1 MRTFR
6 VFALIILVAGF
17 ISAMPAQVRAEKVA
31 PSLADQPEKRE
42 LTDPG
47 ELEAFVDDF
56 MAAQMEPNHVPGV
69 TISVVK
75 DGQLF
80 FAKGYGY
87 ADVEKRVPVDPATTL
102 FSTGSVGKLFTW
114 TAVMQLVEQ
123 GKLDL
128 NADVNTYLDFKIPA
142 TYPEPITLIHLMT
155 HTAGFEERLYGI
167 YASAPENIVPL
178 GAWLARNIPAR
189 VRRPGEFS
197 SYSNYG
203 ASLAGYIVQRA
214 SGISYDEYIET
225 NILQPLGMTNTTSQ
239 QPPPPEL
246 AAHMSEGYIYA
257 DGIYQAQDRE
267 LMNIAPAGSV
277 SASATDMARFMIAH
291 LQHGRYGEARILK
304 EATARQMQ
312 QRLFTHDE
320 RLLCGSAYGFFEQ
333 TKNGQRIIMHSGE
346 STFFKSLLWLLPDQ
360 HVGLFVSTNS
370 PGGETLRNLL
380 VEAFMDRY
388 YPMKLQP
395 IHPAGD
401 FARRAARLSGSY
413 QLNRH
418 SYTTWEKLI
427 GLIVPSRLPM
437 SISAGKDG
445 TLNVQSANGT
455 QRFVET
461 EPLVFRAVDSDA
473 VLIFREDAQGNIKYA
488 FMDIKA
494 FEKQAWY
501 ELPLFHYALF
511 TTCILLFLSVII
523 AAVVSFFVNSR
534 RTDRLP
540 QPRLVRV
547 ARWVLGGSALLGFAF
562 VALFL
567 IAIPNDASV
576 LTGKAPLLSI
586 LGCISTPLAVLAVG
600 AVFFTVLAWKNQ
612 YWRLAG
618 RVHYTLGTL
627 AAVGFVWFL
636 SYWNLLGMI

>member
-17 ISAMPAQVRAEKVA
+17 ISAMPVQVRAENFA
-31 PSLADQPEKRE
+31 PSLAHQPEKQE

-47 ELEAFVDDF
+47 ELESFIDDF
-56 MAAQMEPNHVPGV
+56 MAAQMEPNHVPGA

-87 ADVEKRVPVDPATTL
+87 ADVEKRVPVDPDTTL
-102 FSTGSVGKLFTW
+102 FSTGSVGKPFTW

-123 GKLDL
+123 GKLDV

-167 YASAPENIVPL
+167 YASAPEKIVPL
-178 GAWLARNIPAR
+178 GEWLARNIPAR

-203 ASLAGYIVQRA
+203 ASLAGYIVQRV
-214 SGISYDEYIET
+214 SGMSYDEYIET

-246 AAHMSEGYIYA
+246 AAHMSAGYTYA
-257 DGIYQAQDRE
+257 DGAYQAQDRE

-277 SASATDMARFMIAH
+277 SASATDMARFMIAL
-291 LQHGRYGEARILK
+291 LQHGRYAEAGILK

-312 QRLFTHDE
+312 RRLFTHDE
-320 RLLCGSAYGFFEQ
+320 RLMGYTYGFVDQ
-333 TKNGQRIIMHSGE
+333 TKNGQRIIAHSGE
-346 STFFKSLLWLLPDQ
+346 STFFMSLLWLLPDQ
-360 HVGLFVSTNS
+360 NVGLFVSTNS

-388 YPMKLQP
+388 YPLELQP
-395 IHPAGD
+395 VHPAGD
-401 FARRAARLSGSY
+401 FARRATRFTGSY
-413 QLNRH
+413 QSLRH
-418 SYTTWEKLI
+418 SYTTWEKII
-427 GLIVPSRLPM
+427 GLFVPNRLPM
-437 SISAGKDG
+437 SISAADDG
-445 TLNVQSANGT
+445 TLIAKSPEV

-461 EPLVFRAVDSDA
+461 KPLVFRAVDGDA
-473 VLIFREDAQGNIKYA
+473 LLIFREDAQGNIKYA
-488 FMDIKA
+488 FMDTRA

-501 ELPLFHYALF
+501 ELPLFHYVLF

-523 AAVVSFFVNSR
+523 AALVNFFVNGR
-534 RTDRLP
+534 RTDRPP
-540 QPRLVRV
+540 QPRLARV
-547 ARWVLGGSALLGFAF
+547 ARWVLGGSAVFGLAF

-567 IAIPNDASV
+567 IATPNNASV
-576 LTGKAPLLSI
+576 LTGEAPLLNSLGFFSI
-586 LGCISTPLAVLAVG
+586 PLAVLAVG
-600 AVFFTVLAWKNQ
+600 AVFFTMLAWKNQ

-618 RVHYTLGTL
+618 RMHYTLGTL